1 VLLLGMALML
11 PFLAPIGMFL
21 DGIVYAAL
29 SMNLANG
36 IGDFWHLRINDS
48 YFGRF
53 VEHPPLGI
61 MIQSLWFLGLGD
73 HYLVEKLYG
82 LVALLI
88 AFVLIH
94 RLWMTSLGARQ
105 TQPDVSAYWWLPIAL
120 LLVVPK
126 WSWAYRNNLLEITLI
141 PFCLITV
148 LLHASGMQGGGVGR
162 RVLVGVI
169 AAVTTMSAFLVKGP
183 IALFVLTAPLFVALI
198 RPPPT
203 ARALAGYLSVYLV
216 AVALG
221 GAALWLHPPTA
232 EMLDAYFHRH
242 VYSSVDYSQ
251 GFCSDG
257 ECLYILGELFTMLS
271 VPLVAGMVLLLF
283 LRCRPSRGWWRPL
296 LPAATG
302 HMLIG
307 ISASFPIVLSTKQSS
322 HYLLPSLPFY
332 MLGLGLLLAAALS
345 ASDRV
350 DRVLKRRPS
359 PSFLLGVAILAVAV
373 VVWSWSRVGT
383 VRKSGEH
390 HHDLDRIAEVTG
402 QGRAIGIHPR
412 LYTDWYLH
420 NIAWRHY
427 RIELDPE
434 PEGQCWLLLDP
445 PVDQAIRDDWKR
457 VPLDT
462 RRWQLYRRC

>member
-1 VLLLGMALML
+1 
-11 PFLAPIGMFL
+11 
-21 DGIVYAAL
+21 
-29 SMNLANG
+29 
-36 IGDFWHLRINDS
+36 
-48 YFGRF
+48 
-53 VEHPPLGI
+53 
-61 MIQSLWFLGLGD
+61 
-73 HYLVEKLYG
+73 
-82 LVALLI
+82 
-88 AFVLIH
+88 
-94 RLWMTSLGARQ
+94 MT
-105 TQPDVSAYWWLPIAL
+105 
-120 LLVVPK
+120 
-126 WSWAYRNNLLEITLI
+126 
-141 PFCLITV
+141 TV
-148 LLHASGMQGGGVGR
+148 
-162 RVLVGVI
+162 
-169 AAVTTMSAFLVKGP
+169 SAFLVKGP
-183 IALFVLTAPLFVALI
+183 VALFVLTAPLFVALI

-257 ECLYILGELFTMLS
+257 KCLYILGELFTMLS

-283 LRCRPSRGWWRPL
+283 LRCRPSRGWWRPV

-383 VRKSGEH
+383 VRKSGSITTTSIGLPRSRARAGQSGFTRACTPTGTCTTSPGAIIGSSWTRSLKGNAGCCWIRLWTRQSEMTGH
-390 HHDLDRIAEVTG
+390 GFPSTPGAGSYTGGADAVSCRMVGQLPASAADSGRTYSLNTDRIA
-402 QGRAIGIHPR
+402 
-412 LYTDWYLH
+412 
-420 NIAWRHY
+420 
-427 RIELDPE
+427 
-434 PEGQCWLLLDP
+434 
-445 PVDQAIRDDWKR
+445 
-457 VPLDT
+457 
-462 RRWQLYRRC
+462 